1 MKIPLRVKYLDGK
14 TEDVEAAFGDF
25 VSFER
30 TWNKSVTKFDSEL
43 RLTDLAWLAW
53 HSLKR
58 QKKTNVAFDPDWINS
73 VESVEPAEQTSDPLD
88 GTQPTTK

>member
-14 TEDVEAAFGDF
+14 IEEVESSFGDF

-30 TWNKSVTKFDSEL
+30 TWNKSVTKFDTEL

-58 QKKTNVAFDPDWINS
+58 QKKTNVAFDPEWINS
-73 VESVEPAEQTSDPLD
+73 VESVEPMEQASDPLD

>member
-14 TEDVEAAFGDF
+14 TEEVESSFGDF

-30 TWNKSVTKFDSEL
+30 TWNKSVTKFDTEL
-43 RLTDLAWLAW
+43 RLTDLAWPAW

-58 QKKTNVAFDPDWINS
+58 QKKTNVAFDPEWINS
-73 VESVEPAEQTSDPLD
+73 VESVEPMEQASDPLVV
-88 GTQPTTK
+88 TQPTTK

>member
-14 TEDVEAAFGDF
+14 VEEVESSFGDF

-30 TWNKSVTKFDSEL
+30 TWNKSVTKFDTEL

-58 QKKTNVAFDPDWINS
+58 QKKTNVAFDPEWINS
-73 VESVEPAEQTSDPLD
+73 VESVEPMEQASDPLD

>member
-1 MKIPLRVKYLDGK
+1 MKIALKVKFHDG
-14 TEDVEAAFGDF
+14 TSEDVEAVFGDF

-30 TWNKSVTKFDSEL
+30 TWNKSVTKFDTEL

-58 QKKTNVAFDPDWINS
+58 QKKTNLAFDPEFINA
-73 VESVEPAEQTSDPLD
+73 VELVEPVEQAPDPLD